1 MTNKKYLLD
10 TIASYSL
17 DVTLAV
23 GNATARAAIV
33 LILSLSEP
41 ALDASAVPWL
51 ARSNSTEASRGIGKR
66 SQFRALHRSHSLVNP
81 T

>member
-1 MTNKKYLLD
+1 MTNRKCLLD

-23 GNATARAAIV
+23 GNEAACAAIA

-41 ALDASAVPWL
+41 PFDASAVPWL
-51 ARSNSTEASRGIGKR
+51 APE
-66 SQFRALHRSHSLVNP
+66 QFD
-81 T
+81 